1 MPNYTDDLIFMQD
14 NALICTA
21 KKVKEWFEERGIVE
35 GQKASI
41 ALPDCTGYRT
51 P

>member
-1 MPNYTDDLIFMQD
+1 MPIRVTSTLR
-14 NALICTA
+14 AVVSTLEATGLLA
-21 KKVKEWFEERGIVE
+21 RSSTVE